1 MNEIWDFIS
10 RVYTN
15 ILMTLM
21 GDAHL
26 DMASVLTI
34 VVIGSAIVGVGA
46 MVALRMMRP
55 TPLPP
60 IIVNNA
66 APPPNPMIPV
76 MISAFILFVVV
87 GGGIFIYLAR

>member
-10 RVYTN
+10 RVYSN

-34 VVIGSAIVGVGA
+34 VVIVSMVVGIGA
-46 MVALRMMRP
+46 MIALRLMRP

-76 MISAFILFVVV
+76 IISAFILFVVV
-87 GGGIFIYLAR
+87 GGGLFIYLAR